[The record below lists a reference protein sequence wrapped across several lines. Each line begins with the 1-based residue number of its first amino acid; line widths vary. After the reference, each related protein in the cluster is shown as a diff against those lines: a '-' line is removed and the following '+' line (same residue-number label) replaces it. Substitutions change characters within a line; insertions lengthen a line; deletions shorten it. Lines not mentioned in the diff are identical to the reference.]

1 MSKEINNQ
9 KQIIITGGHSG
20 IGLELTKMLLNDGH
34 KIGLILRS
42 ETKKS
47 EVQKQFN
54 NTENLDFFFA
64 DLSNHKE
71 ILKVCEQIKASWS
84 KVDILFNNAGVL
96 LPDLQYSAQSNEMHF
111 EVNTLAPYLLTT
123 HLKELFDKS
132 SDASVINTVTDTLE
146 NRAEI
151 DVQEL
156 KKPAKFKKLFGSY
169 MQSKFALT
177 LLMNDLAKEW
187 KNIRILNVSPGA
199 NKTKMTG
206 GDGMPFWL
214 KPLRNL
220 FFAKPTKG
228 AGLLYDAAF
237 DKKFADSTG
246 VYIQKGKVKPLK
258 TELKREDKIELLKEI
273 Q

>member
-1 MSKEINNQ
+1 MNKQ
-9 KQIIITGGHSG
+9 KHILISGGHSG

-34 KIGLILRS
+34 KIGLILRGES
-42 ETKKS
+42 KKS
-47 EVQKQFN
+47 EVQKEFN
-54 NTENLDFFFA
+54 DADNLDFFFA
-64 DLSNHKE
+64 DLSRRE
-71 ILKVCEQIKASWS
+71 DIFRVCDQIKTSWS
-84 KVDILFNNAGVL
+84 EIDILFNNAGVL
-96 LPDLQYSAQSNEMHF
+96 LPDLQYSAQGNEMHF

-123 HLKELFDKS
+123 NLKELFDKS
-132 SDASVINTVTDTLE
+132 SNASVINTVTDGLE
-146 NRAEI
+146 KRTTF

-177 LLMNDLAKEW
+177 LLMNDLAKDW
-187 KNIRILNVSPGA
+187 KNVRILNVSPGA

-228 AGLLYDAAF
+228 AKFLYDAAF
-237 DKKFADSTG
+237 DKRFEKLSG
-246 VYIQKGKVKPLK
+246 VYIQNNKVKDLK
-258 TELKREDKIELLKEI
+258 IKLEEKDKVELLKELNK
-273 Q
+273 